1 MNFSRVIKTAA
12 IMAFGLVAVTSFAA
26 PPKSWDAIYNAE
38 GEGDYAAGKID
49 GKIRF
54 GKYTHYK
61 EVQPVSFR
69 VKDGQFQFSV
79 AGNMTV
85 PAQKI
90 EKEHFYESC
99 EETKEA
105 WISYFNKPRT
115 FKSGKTEEQLIV
127 NIAGIDLACGNDLYA
142 IADIRLKFD
151 NDKAHEVWST
161 EIYGREKFRR
171 EKVVE
176 YRRAEQE
183 HRAELR
189 EKSSFFTDPR
199 DGQTYRTIKVEGR
212 EWFAQNANYAV
223 DGHSWCYED
232 KESYCA
238 RSGRLYDLEGARRAC
253 PEGWHLPRDREWMD
267 MITGLTQCY
276 DGVDKCEAFA
286 KKMKATTG
294 WQGGGGTD
302 EYGFSVFSS
311 GYRKVIGKSTVRYED
326 MGEYAGFWSAQNGR
340 NETIWLWSMGRM
352 SDQMV
357 RQLVPGNA
365 KVNAYSVR
373 CINGN

>member
-1 MNFSRVIKTAA
+1 MNFKSALIAVLGLSAA
-12 IMAFGLVAVTSFAA
+12 FAVAA
-26 PPKSWDAIYNAE
+26 PPKTWDAVYNAE
-38 GEGDYAAGKID
+38 GEGDYTSGKVD
-49 GKIRF
+49 GAIRF

-69 VKDGQFQFSV
+69 IKDGQFQFSV

-85 PAQKI
+85 PADKI
-90 EKEHFYESC
+90 EKEHFYDRC
-99 EETKEA
+99 NETMEA
-105 WISYFNKPRT
+105 WISYFNKPRA
-115 FKSGKTEEQLIV
+115 FKSGSGTDSLIV
-127 NIAGIDLACGNDLYA
+127 NIAGVDLACGDDLFA
-142 IADIRLKFD
+142 VADLKLKFD
-151 NDKAHEVWST
+151 NKEADAAWNSEFY
-161 EIYGREKFRR
+161 EREKKRR

-176 YRRAEQE
+176 FRRAEQE
-183 HRAELR
+183 HKATL
-189 EKSSFFTDPR
+189 KAVSSYFTDPR

-212 EWFAQNANYAV
+212 EWFAQNANYKI

-232 KESYCA
+232 KDSYCE
-238 RSGRLYDLEGARRAC
+238 RSGRLYDLEGARQAC
-253 PEGWHLPRDREWMD
+253 PNGWHLPRDREWQD
-267 MITGLTQCY
+267 MLKGLTHCY

-302 EYGFSVFSS
+302 EYGFSIFSS
-311 GYRKVIGKSTVRYED
+311 GYRKVIGKSTVRYEE

-357 RQLVPGNA
+357 RQTIPGNA
-365 KVNAYSVR
+365 KNNAYSVR
-373 CINGN
+373 CINGD